1 MFSVFI
7 LTIIVFYFIYND
19 IKKSTIHNVR
29 ESNSFLV
36 EEIHFKTE
44 SYFKSYLHNLEFL
57 SSLDGIVENKKD
69 SNYILKRFYFAHKE
83 FIKAITIINKNG
95 KIIHTYPYVKNVI
108 GKDVSYQEHNK
119 YVMKYH
125 KPILGDTFKTVQ
137 GYDALSLVFPIFRH
151 NQYNGNLSLLINFTQ
166 LNKTIYK
173 NFDISKRD
181 FILSIDDKEK
191 IYYWNRKYNQTNNI
205 CEYTKKSK
213 SFKKMIHRMLNET
226 TGCGIFYYHDKNK
239 HKRIKYFAS
248 FHPMKFQKITRKV
261 LIARPYSE
269 IFKFINTIIIKFL
282 LISFILLLLGFYFL
296 KIMFDDGK
304 KMMAMQFNLEKEK
317 TKNITQHY
325 IRDLIDSMPAG
336 VIGLDKN
343 KKTFLWNKE
352 IEKMLGV
359 TIEETQNFN
368 LFKKVESL
376 QFLEKA
382 VDNVFQYEK
391 PIFISGIRQHIQK
404 TYYFNYTIF
413 PLMEENKVSSV
424 IIVVSDITSIIKN
437 EQKLL
442 QMQKI
447 EMIENL
453 SAGIAHDMN
462 NILGGMVGSID
473 LLKMTIEQQAEIR
486 ENTELFQYIKI
497 LKDSTTRATGII
509 KQLLSL
515 SKKDNLIMEK
525 VDLNISIKEIVKFC
539 KASFAKNITINYK
552 CLDDPAIVDGDKIQI
567 EQVLLNILIN
577 SNHALTIMRSEGEK
591 QGGEIDINI
600 KKIKSDIYFQ
610 ETHLESVA
618 KEYYVISISDTG
630 VGMDDI
636 TKAKIFDPFFST
648 KPKEEGSGLGL
659 NMVFNIVSRHGGFE
673 SVYSEKGKG
682 TTFNIYLP
690 CTQGEIDSKAILDN
704 DTLQGTETLLVVDDE
719 ELLLDVMSQL
729 LKRAG
734 YKVLTAKS
742 GEEGLEIFSKNK
754 DNSDIVILD
763 MSLTGITGIETF
775 KEMKKQKGNVKAILA
790 SGFLP
795 EERIN
800 EALELGL
807 AAFISKPFNRS
818 QILETLK
825 SITTEN

>member
-1 MFSVFI
+1 M
-7 LTIIVFYFIYND
+7 LTIIVFYFIYSD

-36 EEIHFKTE
+36 NQIHIKGE
-44 SYFKSYLHNLEFL
+44 SYFKSYFHNLKFL
-57 SSLDGIVENKKD
+57 SSLDGIVEYKKN
-69 SNYILKRFYFAHKE
+69 SNYILKRYYFAHKK
-83 FIKAITIINKNG
+83 FVKAVTIINKNG
-95 KIIHTYPYVKNVI
+95 KIIDTYPYVKNVI
-108 GKDVSYQEHNK
+108 GRDVSYQAHNK

-125 KPILGDTFKTVQ
+125 KPILSDTFKTVQ
-137 GYDALSLVFPIFRH
+137 GYDALALVFPIFRH

-166 LNKTIYK
+166 LNKTIYT
-173 NFDISKRD
+173 NLNISKRD
-181 FILSIDDKEK
+181 FILSIDDKGK
-191 IYYWNRKYNQTNNI
+191 IYYWNREHNQTNNI
-205 CEYTKKSK
+205 CEYTKESK
-213 SFKKMIHRMLNET
+213 SFKKIIHRMLKET
-226 TGCGIFYYHDKNK
+226 TGFGIFYYHDKNK
-239 HKRIKYFAS
+239 NKRIKYFAS
-248 FHPMKFQKITRKV
+248 FHPLKFQKITRKV
-261 LIARPYSE
+261 LVARPYSE
-269 IFKFINTIIIKFL
+269 IFKFMNNIIIKFFLIFFSL
-282 LISFILLLLGFYFL
+282 LFLGLYLF

-304 KMMAMQFNLEKEK
+304 KMMKMQFNLEKEK
-317 TKNITQHY
+317 TKNTTQHY

-336 VIGLDKN
+336 VIGLDEN

-352 IEKMLGV
+352 IEKMMGV

-391 PIFISGIRQHIQK
+391 PIFISGMKQHIQK
-404 TYYFNYTIF
+404 TYYLNYTLF
-413 PLMEENKVSSV
+413 PLIEENKVSSV
-424 IIVVSDITSIIKN
+424 IIIVSDITSIIKN

-447 EMIENL
+447 EMIGNL

-473 LLKMTIEQQAEIR
+473 LLKMTIEQQVEIR
-486 ENTELFQYIKI
+486 KNTELFQYIKI
-497 LKDSTTRATGII
+497 LEDSTTRATGII

-539 KASFAKNITINYK
+539 KASFSKNITINHK
-552 CLDDPAIVDGDKIQI
+552 CLDEPAIVNGDKIQI

-591 QGGEIDINI
+591 QGGKIDINI

-729 LKRAG
+729 LRRAG

-742 GEEGLEIFSKNK
+742 GEEGLEIFAKNK
-754 DNSDIVILD
+754 NNIDIVILD

-775 KEMKKQKGNVKAILA
+775 KEMKKLKENVKAILA

-795 EERIN
+795 EKRIN

-807 AAFISKPFNRS
+807 AAFISKPFNRA

-825 SITTEN
+825 SIATGN